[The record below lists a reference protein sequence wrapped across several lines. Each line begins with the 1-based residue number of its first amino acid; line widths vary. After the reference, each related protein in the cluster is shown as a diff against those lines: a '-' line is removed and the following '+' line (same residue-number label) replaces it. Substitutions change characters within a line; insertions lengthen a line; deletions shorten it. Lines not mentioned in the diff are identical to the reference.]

1 MSPLDAPRILVTAAI
16 RTTREEYC
24 EAVRQAGGEPFVATA
39 EAGRSLT
46 AIDGL
51 LLTGGGD
58 VEPALYGSNSTLA
71 TEIDAARDAFESALL
86 WKAREH
92 GLPTL
97 CICRGVQIA
106 NVAFGGSLI
115 PDLAV
120 ELGPNAA
127 VPHSVIDRNGRTRRD
142 LISEHVVRIA
152 DGSHL
157 AMIVQTLRL
166 TTGARHHQSVDR
178 CSDDLRVVGRTA
190 DGVVEALEA
199 TFDSPF
205 WLAVQW
211 HPESTRD
218 LDDGASRRIFTAFAF
233 AAHDFRERRRSG
245 LGETDL
251 SLSP

>member
-1 MSPLDAPRILVTAAI
+1 MSPLDAPRILVTTAAGSD
-16 RTTREEYC
+16 RDEYC
-24 EAVRQAGGEPFVATA
+24 EAVRQAGGEPFVASA
-39 EAGRSLT
+39 EDRHSLT

-58 VEPALYGSNSTLA
+58 VEPTLYGSSSTLA
-71 TEIDAARDAFESALL
+71 TEIDAARDVFESELL

-97 CICRGVQIA
+97 CICRGLQIA

-120 ELGPNAA
+120 ELGPNDA
-127 VPHSVIDRNGRTRRD
+127 VRHSVVGRNGRTRRD
-142 LISEHVVRIA
+142 LIPEHVVHIE
-152 DGSHL
+152 DGSRL
-157 AMIVQTLRL
+157 ARVVRTLSL

-218 LDDGASRRIFTAFAF
+218 LDNGASRHIFTAFAS
-233 AAHDFRERRRSG
+233 AARDSRANV
-245 LGETDL
+245 TV
-251 SLSP
+251 